1 MARIYFDHAAT
12 TPPDPAVVETMLLAL
27 RELSGNPSSIHEEGR
42 RARAAVEQARKQIAH
57 ALKASIGE
65 IFFTS
70 GGTEANNMA
79 LKRSVFDLGIRRF
92 VSARTE
98 HHCVLHTLSAMERDL
113 GTETVF
119 VRQYPNGH
127 IDLDHLE
134 ELLQQGPPSLVSL
147 MHANNEIGTL
157 SDLVS
162 ISALCRKHGALFHTD
177 TVQTIGYYP
186 LDLSL
191 LSVDFLSGSA
201 HKFHG
206 PKGVGFLYINQAN
219 RLQPFIDGGAQE
231 RNMRGGTENVHSI
244 LGMAK
249 ALGLALSEREKREAQ
264 IRAVRDALALRLK
277 VVFPDVL
284 FNGDPFGNGHY
295 KILSAAF
302 PPSAKADLLLL
313 NLDIAGIAVSGG
325 SACSSGADAGS
336 HVLDALAKDSPY
348 KTLRFSFSHY
358 NTVAEVD
365 YLIEQLVE
373 ILR

>member
-113 GTETVF
+113 GTKTVF

-157 SDLVS
+157 SDLAS
-162 ISALCRKHGALFHTD
+162 ISSLCRKYGALFHTD

-277 VVFPDVL
+277 AVFPEVL

-336 HVLDALAKDSPY
+336 HVLDALAKDSPH

-365 YLIEQLVE
+365 YLIEQLVK

>member
-12 TPPDPAVVETMLLAL
+12 TPPDPAVVETILFAL
-27 RELSGNPSSIHEEGR
+27 RELPGNPSSIHEEGR

-57 ALKASIGE
+57 ALHASIGE

-70 GGTEANNMA
+70 GGTEANTMA
-79 LKRSVFDLGIRRF
+79 LKRAAFDLGIRRF

-119 VRQYPNGH
+119 VRQHPDGH
-127 IDLDHLE
+127 IDLNDLE
-134 ELLQQGPPSLVSL
+134 EILQQGPPTLVSL

-157 SDLVS
+157 SDLAS
-162 ISALCRKHGALFHTD
+162 LSALCRRYGALFHTD

-186 LDLSL
+186 LDLSQ

-219 RLQPFIDGGAQE
+219 HLRPLIDGGSQE

-249 ALGLALSEREKREAQ
+249 ALELALAEREKREEQ

-277 VVFPDVL
+277 NVFPEVV
-284 FNGDPFGNGHY
+284 FNGDPFGKGHY

-302 PPSAKADLLLL
+302 PPSAKAELLLL
-313 NLDIAGIAVSGG
+313 NLDIAGVAVSGG

-336 HVLDALAKDSPY
+336 HVLDALAKDSPR
-348 KTLRFSFSHY
+348 KTLRFSFSHH
-358 NTVAEVD
+358 NTVEEVD
-365 YLIEQLVE
+365 YLIGKLVE